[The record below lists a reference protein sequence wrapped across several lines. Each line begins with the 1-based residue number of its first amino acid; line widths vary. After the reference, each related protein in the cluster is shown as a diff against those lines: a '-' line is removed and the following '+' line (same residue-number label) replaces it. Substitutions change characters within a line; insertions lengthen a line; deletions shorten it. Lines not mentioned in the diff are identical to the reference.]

1 MGYTGRASHNKKKNH
16 NIGQEISHL
25 GEDQVKRLHRH
36 AIFGDVSV
44 SDMCRTRILARL
56 AGHWR
61 PSGVVFFFFASPTRH
76 QRSTNTPIVGKKN
89 IKKQKQKQKFKIL
102 TNGQILT
109 VDFVI
114 YP

>member
-25 GEDQVKRLHRH
+25 DEDQVKRLHRH

-56 AGHWR
+56 TGHWR
-61 PSGVVFFFFASPTRH
+61 PSGVVFFFFCFSDTAPT
-76 QRSTNTPIVGKKN
+76 QRQHANNGTKKTKKKTKTKTKIQDFDKWTNP
-89 IKKQKQKQKFKIL
+89 
-102 TNGQILT
+102 
-109 VDFVI
+109 
-114 YP
+114 YC

>member
-36 AIFGDVSV
+36 AIFGDVSM
-44 SDMCRTRILARL
+44 SDMCQTQILARHTE
-56 AGHWR
+56 HWH
-61 PSGVVFFFFASPTRH
+61 PSGVVFFFFCFSDMAPT
-76 QRSTNTPIVGKKN
+76 QRQHANSGKK
-89 IKKQKQKQKFKIL
+89 KKQKQKQKFKIL

-114 YP
+114 